1 MPNEMKAKL
10 FEAYLFVYDEF
21 AADTTDIAK
30 KIGLPVNETFKLLES
45 CELLT
50 SLLIVNGR
58 SGSSITRHKHAGIAY
73 TWQCHETYDNI
84 DREAAI
90 ALFNNAK

>member
-1 MPNEMKAKL
+1 MQYDRNAKL

-21 AADTTDIAK
+21 AVDTADIAR
-30 KIGLPVNETFKLLES
+30 KIGLSVNDTFKLLES

-50 SLLIVNGR
+50 SELIVDGR

-90 ALFNNAK
+90 ELFNNSK